1 MTPQKKRIRLLSIL
15 LFLLVAGLYVSL
27 VKGSVKTSFIDLWN
41 FLAHND
47 QTHAQIFIHLRF
59 SRALL
64 AFLVGACL
72 SLSGAIL
79 QGYFQNPMAGPFVV
93 GVSSG
98 ASFGAV
104 LALILGVNMSF
115 WGFSMQNVFAF
126 GSGLAIV
133 SLVYILSQRKGTFKV
148 ETLLLTGIAAGAL
161 ASSLTSFLIFFKS
174 ESFEQAVFWLLGSFH
189 LADWNHFR
197 VIFPTFI
204 FCFFVSQW
212 LAKDMNLLVM
222 GDEIAQSL
230 GCSVSRTRKIFLVVS
245 TLLASSSVSVS
256 GIVGFVGLII
266 PHWVRLLIGP
276 DHRYLFFSS
285 SIMGGVFLM
294 FCDLLARTILSGSEL
309 PIGIITAAVGAPF
322 FIYLLNQRRR

>member
-1 MTPQKKRIRLLSIL
+1 MTSGKKRVRMLSIL
-15 LFLLVAGLYVSL
+15 LILLVAGLYLSL
-27 VKGSVKTSFIDLWN
+27 IKGSVDTTFSDLWD

-47 QTHAQIFIHLRF
+47 QTHAQIFIQLRL

-64 AFLVGACL
+64 AFLVGASL

-104 LALILGVNMSF
+104 LALILGLNISF
-115 WGFSMQNVFAF
+115 WGFSLQNVFAF
-126 GSGLAIV
+126 CSGFAIV
-133 SLVYILSQRKGTFKV
+133 SLVYILSLRTGAFKV

-189 LADWNHFR
+189 LADWNHIR
-197 VIFPTFI
+197 VIFTTFVLGFI
-204 FCFFVSQW
+204 VSQW

-222 GDEIAQSL
+222 GDEIARSL
-230 GCSVSRTRKIFLVVS
+230 GCSVIRTRKIFLIVS

-256 GIVGFVGLII
+256 GIIGFVGLIV
-266 PHWVRLLIGP
+266 PHWVRLIIGP
-276 DHRYLFFSS
+276 DHRQLFFASS
-285 SIMGGVFLM
+285 LTGGIFLM
-294 FCDLLARTILSGSEL
+294 FCDLLARTVLAGSEL
-309 PIGIITAAVGAPF
+309 PIGIITAVVGAPF
-322 FIYLLNQRRR
+322 FIYLLNQRR

>member
-1 MTPQKKRIRLLSIL
+1 MTPGNKRIRLLSVLLIL
-15 LFLLVAGLYVSL
+15 LIAGLYVSL
-27 VKGSVKTSFIDLWN
+27 VKGSVKTSFVDLWN
-41 FLAHND
+41 FLIHNN
-47 QTHAQIFIHLRF
+47 QTHAQIFIHLRL

-104 LALILGVNMSF
+104 LALILGLNISF
-115 WGFSMQNVFAF
+115 WGFSLQNVFAF
-126 GSGLAIV
+126 CSGFSIV
-133 SLVYILSQRKGTFKV
+133 SLVYFLSQRTGAFKV

-189 LADWNHFR
+189 LADWNHIR

-204 FCFFVSQW
+204 LSIFISQW
-212 LAKDMNLLVM
+212 HAKDMNLLVM

-230 GCSVSRTRKIFLVVS
+230 GCAVNRTRKIFLIVS

-256 GIVGFVGLII
+256 GIIGFVGLII

-276 DHRYLFFSS
+276 DHRHLFFASS
-285 SIMGGVFLM
+285 LMGGVFLM
-294 FCDLLARTILSGSEL
+294 FCDLLARTILAGSEL

-322 FIYLLNQRRR
+322 FIYLLNQRR

>member
-1 MTPQKKRIRLLSIL
+1 MPLKRKRARILSIL
-15 LFLLVAGLYVSL
+15 LLLLIAGLYVSL
-27 VKGSVKTSFIDLWN
+27 VKGSVETGFNDLWN
-41 FLAHND
+41 FLVHKD
-47 QTHAQIFIHLRF
+47 PTHAMIFFHLRL
-59 SRALL
+59 SRAIL

-104 LALILGVNMSF
+104 LALFLGFNMSVF
-115 WGFSMQNVFAF
+115 GFSMQSVFAF

-133 SLVYILSQRKGTFKV
+133 SLVYLLSQKKGLFKV

-161 ASSLTSFLIFFKS
+161 ASSLTSFLIFIRS

-189 LADWNHFR
+189 LAEWTHVR
-197 VIFPTFI
+197 VILPQFI
-204 FCFFVSQW
+204 LCFFISYW
-212 LAKDMNLLVM
+212 LAKDMNLLVL
-222 GDEIAQSL
+222 GDEAAQSL
-230 GCSVSRTRKIFLVVS
+230 GCPVKRTRKIFLVLS

-256 GIVGFVGLII
+256 GIIGFVGLIV

-276 DHRYLFFSS
+276 DHRYLFFFSS
-285 SIMGGVFLM
+285 LLGGVFLM
-294 FCDLLARTILSGSEL
+294 FCDLLARTALPGSEL
-309 PIGIITAAVGAPF
+309 PIGIITAVIGAPF
-322 FIYLLNQRRR
+322 FIYLLTQRK

>member
-1 MTPQKKRIRLLSIL
+1 
-15 LFLLVAGLYVSL
+15 
-27 VKGSVKTSFIDLWN
+27 
-41 FLAHND
+41 
-47 QTHAQIFIHLRF
+47 
-59 SRALL
+59 
-64 AFLVGACL
+64 
-72 SLSGAIL
+72 
-79 QGYFQNPMAGPFVV
+79 MAGPFVV

-104 LALILGVNMSF
+104 LALILGLNISF
-115 WGFSMQNVFAF
+115 WGFSLQNVFAF
-126 GSGLAIV
+126 CSGFSIV
-133 SLVYILSQRKGTFKV
+133 SLVYFLSQRAGAFKV

-189 LADWNHFR
+189 LADWNHIR

-204 FCFFVSQW
+204 LSIFISQW

-230 GCSVSRTRKIFLVVS
+230 GCAVNRTRKIFLIVS

-256 GIVGFVGLII
+256 GIIGFVGLII

-276 DHRYLFFSS
+276 DHRHLFFASS
-285 SIMGGVFLM
+285 LMGGVFLM
-294 FCDLLARTILSGSEL
+294 FCDLLARTILTGSEL

-322 FIYLLNQRRR
+322 FIFLLNQHR